1 MAKGQR
7 QGVGSLT
14 VPLIVFVALFCVST
28 VVSVIMYTG
37 QEDIRNNNDRLTEA
51 NKRLI
56 SSSERSSLTLFQDA
70 RAGGPTVVGLLE
82 GARAQ
87 TALLATGDDSDDA
100 AAVAVKLNDL
110 LRVIQSEGAVED
122 GNRFADIS
130 YHEALTM
137 LFEAHSAEH
146 ALRATAEERV
156 AQLEAEVE
164 QLALA
169 NIQEKSGFEKRAKE
183 IGDQLADVE
192 AGRTHYR
199 TERDAQVAQIEK
211 NSKEQRLLSDADL
224 TEERQRSSRLET
236 EVALS
241 QERTQALQERFADL
255 MIGPEQLATARRADG
270 HILMAHPGDNVVYIN
285 RGKGD
290 RLVLGLRFAVYA
302 AGDGIPAD
310 GRAKAQI
317 KVVTIDKNSAEC
329 EIVTLAA
336 NQVILKDDLIAN
348 PIYERDRAV
357 GFLVAGEFDLDHDGR
372 PDRDGAS
379 TIEAL
384 ISDWGGTISPELT
397 SWTEFVVLGRA
408 PRRPRAITDTT
419 SGPMAERARQMQ
431 QAYDKYQ
438 ATLSSAESMSVPV
451 LTQEVFLNFLGY
463 ARG

>member
-37 QEDIRNNNDRLTEA
+37 QEDLQNNNDRLTED
-51 NKRLI
+51 NKRMI
-56 SSSERSSLTLFQDA
+56 SSSERNSLKLFQDA
-70 RAGGPTVVGLLE
+70 SASGPTVVGLLE

-87 TALLATGDDSDDA
+87 TAFLATGEDGDDA
-100 AAVAVKLNDL
+100 AAIAVKLNDL
-110 LRVIQSEGAVED
+110 LRVIQSDGGVEG
-122 GNRFADIS
+122 GSRFANIS

-137 LFEAHSAEH
+137 LFESHSAEH
-146 ALRATAEERV
+146 ALRVTAEERV

-164 QLALA
+164 QLVLA
-169 NIQEKSGFEKRAKE
+169 NSQEKSGFEKRAKE
-183 IGDQLADVE
+183 IGDQLVDVE
-192 AGRTHYR
+192 ASRTQYR
-199 TERDAQVAQIEK
+199 TERDAQVAQIETD
-211 NSKEQRLLSDADL
+211 SKEQRLLSDADL
-224 TEERQRSSRLET
+224 TEERQRSGRLEA

-241 QERTQALQERFADL
+241 QERTKSLQEKFADL
-255 MIGPEQLATARRADG
+255 LIGPEKLATARRPDG
-270 HILMAHPGDNVVYIN
+270 RIVTAVPGDNVVYIN

-290 RLVLGLRFAVYA
+290 RLVLGMRFAVYD
-302 AGDGIPAD
+302 AGEGIPPD

-329 EIVTLAA
+329 EIMILAA

-348 PIYERDRAV
+348 PIYERDRTV
-357 GFLVAGEFDLDHDGR
+357 GFLVAGDFDLDHDGI

-379 TIEAL
+379 TIASL

-397 SWTEFVVLGRA
+397 AWTEFVVLGRA
-408 PRRPRAITDTT
+408 PRRPRVVSDTT
-419 SGPMAERARQMQ
+419 SGPVAERARQMQ

-438 ATLSSAESMSVPV
+438 ATLSSARSMSVPV